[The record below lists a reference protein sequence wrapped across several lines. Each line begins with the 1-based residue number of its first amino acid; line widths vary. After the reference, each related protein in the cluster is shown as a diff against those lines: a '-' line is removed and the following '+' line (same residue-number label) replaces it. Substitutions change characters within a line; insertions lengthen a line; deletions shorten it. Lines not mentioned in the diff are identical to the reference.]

1 MSRVIAWLII
11 GRWAVIATAM
21 EQDYFFK
28 HRKIAAMKAFY
39 LAMVQNNFCGS
50 LHSDFIRR
58 DMKRILG
65 IGGWDENTQAPEL

>member
-11 GRWAVIATAM
+11 GRWALVATAR
-21 EQDYFFK
+21 EQNYFFEN
-28 HRKIAAMKAFY
+28 RRVSSMKAFY

-58 DMKRILG
+58 DMKLILG
-65 IGGWDENTQAPEL
+65 IGGWDETTEKP